1 MISFK
6 GLKLQDIADLYDRSS
21 PEVQKW
27 MHQNLH
33 LWWEENAEEESDS
46 AI

>member
-6 GLKLQDIADLYDRSS
+6 GLKLQQIADLYDRSS

-27 MHQNLH
+27 MIQNLH
-33 LWWEENAEEESDS
+33 LWREENREDGSDI